1 MLPIWHIVCSFSVTT
16 DGRTA
21 RKEIFMDFLYPI
33 SLGAI
38 PLLAIVICFVVTWI
52 WGD

>member
-1 MLPIWHIVCSFSVTT
+1 MQDLVYV
-16 DGRTA
+16 
-21 RKEIFMDFLYPI
+21 I

-38 PLLAIVICFVVTWI
+38 PLLAILVCFVVAWI